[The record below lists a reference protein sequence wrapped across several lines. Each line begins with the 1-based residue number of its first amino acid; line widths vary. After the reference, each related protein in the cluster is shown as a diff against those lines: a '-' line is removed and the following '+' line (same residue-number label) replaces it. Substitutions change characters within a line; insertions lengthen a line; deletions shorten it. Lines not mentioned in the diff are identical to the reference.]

1 MGGWNG
7 RELEREN
14 KRETEKEE
22 EKEGERR
29 GRRKVNIY
37 TYIDMRR
44 VYVCSIW
51 RAVHKD
57 DV

>member
-1 MGGWNG
+1 MGVWNG

-37 TYIDMRR
+37 TYIDVRR
-44 VYVCSIW
+44 VYV
-51 RAVHKD
+51 
-57 DV
+57 